1 MSRQLTISDMGLK
14 LIKAYEGYRPVDRTL
29 VTGQRVVGYGHRP
42 LGEDAM
48 VLDRAAAETLLKS
61 DLAPFEDMVN
71 ENVHAPLSQ
80 SQFDALCSFAY
91 NIGPKAFLGS
101 DTLRAMNNG
110 RILDAANGLD
120 IWRKSEIDGNI
131 YVVDALMRRR
141 TAEKALFLRPEGRPV
156 KASGI
161 DLPPIEDKTLAGLST
176 DDGLPVFTNDDRAGV
191 VSVAPYNL
199 APPQTRRRE
208 DGPAGVLTLSEVFDG
223 EGDFEADSVY
233 RDEDL
238 PLEPDEAAK
247 SPIAVAAEGLSDRLD
262 ALIGEVREG
271 SSRARN
277 EIVSDEAWPE
287 SLIQAETTPTDT
299 DDNKVVPFKSRRKG
313 DLEEPKVDIVI
324 DNLREDDA
332 MRVHDLLENDEDS
345 ASKFIETNTVSEG
358 KNTGSSLPYWI
369 MIILGS
375 ILLGASVAVLRKGGE
390 ALLGE
395 YGPLLATSG
404 VFIGAMMFIGAL
416 YYALRHSMK

>member
-1 MSRQLTISDMGLK
+1 
-14 LIKAYEGYRPVDRTL
+14 
-29 VTGQRVVGYGHRP
+29 
-42 LGEDAM
+42 
-48 VLDRAAAETLLKS
+48 
-61 DLAPFEDMVN
+61 
-71 ENVHAPLSQ
+71 
-80 SQFDALCSFAY
+80 
-91 NIGPKAFLGS
+91 
-101 DTLRAMNNG
+101 MNNG
-110 RILDAANGLD
+110 RILDAANGLY

-156 KASGI
+156 KASGA
-161 DLPPIEDKTLAGLST
+161 DLPPIEDETLAELST

-208 DGPAGVLTLSEVFDG
+208 DGPAGILTLSEVFDDEGRFETEIDISG
-223 EGDFEADSVY
+223 EDA
-233 RDEDL
+233 
-238 PLEPDEAAK
+238 PK

-271 SSRARN
+271 SPRARN
-277 EIVSDEAWPE
+277 EIVSDETWPE

-313 DLEEPKVDIVI
+313 DVEVPKVDIVI

-332 MRVHDLLENDEDS
+332 MHVHDYLENDEDS
-345 ASKFIETNTVSEG
+345 ASKYIETNTVSED
-358 KNTGSSLPYWI
+358 KNTGSGLPYWI

-390 ALLGE
+390 ALLGQ

-416 YYALRHSMK
+416 YYALRHSVR